1 MDSLTALW
9 GKVFFPQR
17 VLSKKIMK
25 KGLFVLF
32 VLLGMLEGMAQEPWS
47 LKLELVNPT
56 GKLDDR
62 SYFLATLKNE
72 SDTTEYIVSRSPSNH
87 SILCAIYET
96 VDETVDDTCQ
106 FRRECFFDF
115 KVQSVYFIKPHEEFK
130 VKLHL
135 CISPVEF
142 INGVL
147 PYNSVLTRKIRR
159 VRIMIDDL
167 YFLPYPPIYDLKEMM
182 HADVYS
188 NWLEIDGEEFY
199 RTFRGGKMSSD

>member
-147 PYNSVLTRKIRR
+147 PYNSALTRKIRR

-199 RTFRGGKMSSD
+199 RIFRGNVMSSD

>member
-9 GKVFFPQR
+9 GKVFFPRR

-72 SDTTEYIVSRSPSNH
+72 SDTKEYIVSRSPSNH

-130 VKLHL
+130 VKLYL
-135 CISPVEF
+135 CINPVEF

-147 PYNSVLTRKIRR
+147 PYNSALARKIKR

>member
-1 MDSLTALW
+1 M
-9 GKVFFPQR
+9 
-17 VLSKKIMK
+17 
-25 KGLFVLF
+25 
-32 VLLGMLEGMAQEPWS
+32 
-47 LKLELVNPT
+47 
-56 GKLDDR
+56 DDR

-115 KVQSVYFIKPHEEFK
+115 KTQLVYFIKPHEEFK

-199 RTFRGGKMSSD
+199 RIFRGNVMSSD

>member
-1 MDSLTALW
+1 MRR
-9 GKVFFPQR
+9 P
-17 VLSKKIMK
+17 
-25 KGLFVLF
+25 
-32 VLLGMLEGMAQEPWS
+32 
-47 LKLELVNPT
+47 
-56 GKLDDR
+56 
-62 SYFLATLKNE
+62 
-72 SDTTEYIVSRSPSNH
+72 SDH

-96 VDETVDDTCQ
+96 VDDICQ
-106 FRRECFFDF
+106 FRHECFFDF

-147 PYNSVLTRKIRR
+147 PYNSALTRKIRR

-199 RTFRGGKMSSD
+199 RIFRGNVMSSD

>member
-1 MDSLTALW
+1 M
-9 GKVFFPQR
+9 FFPQR

-62 SYFLATLKNE
+62 SYFLATT
-72 SDTTEYIVSRSPSNH
+72 DYIVMRRPSDH

-96 VDETVDDTCQ
+96 VDDICQ
-106 FRRECFFDF
+106 FRHECFFDF

-147 PYNSVLTRKIRR
+147 PYNSALTRKIRR

-199 RTFRGGKMSSD
+199 RIFRGNVMSSD

>member
-1 MDSLTALW
+1 MRHGGLVNFRSM
-9 GKVFFPQR
+9 R
-17 VLSKKIMK
+17 MR

-32 VLLGMLEGMAQEPWS
+32 MLLGMLEGMAQEPWS

-72 SDTTEYIVSRSPSNH
+72 SDTTEYIVMRRPSYH
-87 SILCAIYET
+87 STLCAIYET
-96 VDETVDDTCQ
+96 VDDTCQ
-106 FRRECFFDF
+106 FEHECFFDF
-115 KVQSVYFIKPHEEFK
+115 NVQSVYFIKPHEEFK

-147 PYNSVLTRKIRR
+147 P
-159 VRIMIDDL
+159 IMIDDL

-199 RTFRGGKMSSD
+199 RTFRGGEMSSD

>member
-9 GKVFFPQR
+9 GKVFFPRR

-147 PYNSVLTRKIRR
+147 PYNSALTRKIRR

-199 RTFRGGKMSSD
+199 RIFRGNVMSSD

>member
-1 MDSLTALW
+1 MYASGGAGRHGAGALVVEV
-9 GKVFFPQR
+9 GVGESDREVGRP
-17 VLSKKIMK
+17 
-25 KGLFVLF
+25 VLF
-32 VLLGMLEGMAQEPWS
+32 FGNV
-47 LKLELVNPT
+47 
-56 GKLDDR
+56 D
-62 SYFLATLKNE
+62 
-72 SDTTEYIVSRSPSNH
+72 

-115 KVQSVYFIKPHEEFK
+115 KTQLVYFIKPHEEFK

-199 RTFRGGKMSSD
+199 RIFRGNVMSSD

>member
-9 GKVFFPQR
+9 GKVFFPRR

-72 SDTTEYIVSRSPSNH
+72 SDTTDYIVMRRPSDH
-87 SILCAIYET
+87 SILCAIY
-96 VDETVDDTCQ
+96 ETVDDTCQ

-130 VKLHL
+130 VKLYL
-135 CISPVEF
+135 CINPVEF

-147 PYNSVLTRKIRR
+147 PYNSALARKIKR

>member
-9 GKVFFPQR
+9 GKVFFPRR

-115 KVQSVYFIKPHEEFK
+115 KTQLVYFIKPHEEFK

-147 PYNSVLTRKIRR
+147 PYNSALTRKIRR

-199 RTFRGGKMSSD
+199 RIFRGNVMSSD

>member
-1 MDSLTALW
+1 M
-9 GKVFFPQR
+9 GKG
-17 VLSKKIMK
+17 VLSPEGFKQEDYEERIVC
-25 KGLFVLF
+25 FVCAS
-32 VLLGMLEGMAQEPWS
+32 GDAGRHGAGA
-47 LKLELVNPT
+47 LVVEV
-56 GKLDDR
+56 GVGESDR
-62 SYFLATLKNE
+62 EDFLATLKNE

-147 PYNSVLTRKIRR
+147 PYNSALTRKIRR

-199 RTFRGGKMSSD
+199 RIFRGNVMSSD